1 MIVTAAARPTSIRA
15 ILFDLD
21 DTLIDHTSAAHNAAT
36 AWARELGL
44 PGDQTDRWFAI
55 ERQYFS
61 VYERGECTHQQQRRN
76 RVRDFLGDFSLDDA
90 ATDALFAHFLT
101 LYEQHWHAFP
111 DAAPALTRALEAGL
125 QVGILTNGATELQ
138 QRKLK
143 RTGLDIS
150 GVQLLT
156 STGLGAAKP
165 NPECYER
172 ALAVIGTTAHET
184 FMVGDSLANDVEGA
198 RAVGMTAFH
207 LVRDHSS
214 DDLYSLPSLDL
225 LPF

>member
-21 DTLIDHTSAAHNAAT
+21 DTLIDHTSAAHNAAA

-55 ERQYFS
+55 ERQHFAA
-61 VYERGECTHQQQRRN
+61 YERGECTHQQQRRN

-90 ATDALFAHFLT
+90 ATDALFARFLT
-101 LYEQHWHAFP
+101 LYEQHWRAFP
-111 DAAPALTRALEAGL
+111 DAVPALTRALETGL
-125 QVGILTNGATELQ
+125 QVGILTNGAMELQ

-156 STGLGAAKP
+156 STGLGPPSRTRSAT
-165 NPECYER
+165 N
-172 ALAVIGTTAHET
+172 
-184 FMVGDSLANDVEGA
+184 A
-198 RAVGMTAFH
+198 R
-207 LVRDHSS
+207 LQSS
-214 DDLYSLPSLDL
+214 GPPRTRPSWSGIL
-225 LPF
+225 LPMMLKVPAQWA

>member
-1 MIVTAAARPTSIRA
+1 MIVKAAARPTSIRA

-21 DTLIDHTSAAHNAAT
+21 DTLIDHTSAAHNAAA

-55 ERQYFS
+55 ERQHFAT
-61 VYERGECTHQQQRRN
+61 YERGECTHQQQRRN

-90 ATDALFAHFLT
+90 ATDALFARFLI
-101 LYEQHWHAFP
+101 LYEQHWRAFP
-111 DAAPALTRALEAGL
+111 DAVPALTRALEAGL

-138 QRKLK
+138 QRKLE

-156 STGLGAAKP
+156 STDLGAAKP

-172 ALAVIGTTAHET
+172 ALAVMGITAHET
-184 FMVGDSLANDVEGA
+184 IMVGDSFLNDVEGA
-198 RAVGMTAFH
+198 RAVGITAFH
-207 LVRDHSS
+207 LVRGHNS

>member
-1 MIVTAAARPTSIRA
+1 MTTAADPTNIRA

-44 PGDQTDRWFAI
+44 PDDQTDRWFAI
-55 ERQYFS
+55 ERHHFAA
-61 VYERGECTHQQQRRN
+61 YERGECTHQQQRRN

-90 ATDALFAHFLT
+90 VTDALFARFLT
-101 LYEQHWHAFP
+101 LYEQHWRAFP
-111 DAAPALTRALEAGL
+111 DAASALTRALKAGL

-138 QRKLK
+138 QRKLEC
-143 RTGLDIS
+143 TGLDIS

-156 STGLGAAKP
+156 STDLGAAKP

-172 ALAVIGTTAHET
+172 ALAVIGITAHET
-184 FMVGDSLANDVEGA
+184 IMVGDSFPNDVEGA
-198 RAVGMTAFH
+198 RAVGITAFH
-207 LVRDHSS
+207 LVRGHSS

-225 LPF
+225 LHF